1 MPGACLCVER
11 RALEQD
17 LIISGTSPAVRL
29 HLEPRITSRKVGPDT
44 SVATVSHQKVGHG
57 TDVGSVPLCGIFFS
71 LCQLSAQ
78 TLLQRLYSLCVYSH
92 ASASAR
98 RLKIPSTCSHA
109 SSWHTSILHNYH
121 W

>member
-44 SVATVSHQKVGHG
+44 SVATMSLQKVGHG
-57 TDVGSVPLCGIFFS
+57 TDVGSVPFCGIF
-71 LCQLSAQ
+71 LSP
-78 TLLQRLYSLCVYSH
+78 CVSFQ
-92 ASASAR
+92 R
-98 RLKIPSTCSHA
+98 RLSYSVCTA
-109 SSWHTSILHNYH
+109 SVCIHMHQHLRAG
-121 W
+121 